1 MIYAIIILVCII
13 LILLLYV
20 IKLKKEIRY
29 VKNEIDK
36 NTGYV
41 NLRTKSIDSE
51 LEELVES
58 INKIYDSRQELE
70 AKNKRMESET
80 KRSIAN
86 MSHDL
91 RTPLTSVMGYVQ
103 LLEDDNISN
112 DEKKEYIQI
121 IKRRN
126 ENLRELIS
134 SFFDLSRLNS
144 NEYKFEFEKIDLK
157 NILCDNIGLY
167 YDEFMKKDIEPKIEL
182 EDGDFSVITDKSAMS
197 RVFSNLISNM
207 IKHGEGNVQ
216 ISLRKENNIII
227 PEFKNKAAS
236 ITDESIGKIFDRF
249 YTVDKSRTSKS
260 TGLGLYI
267 TKTFVEKLG
276 YSIEAKYKD
285 ENIIITINIPC
296 KA

>member
-36 NTGYV
+36 NMGYV

-51 LEELVES
+51 LEKLVES

-70 AKNKRMESET
+70 AKNKRMESEIR
-80 KRSIAN
+80 RSIAN

-112 DEKKEYIQI
+112 DEKKQYIQI

-182 EDGDFSVITDKSAMS
+182 EGGDFSIITDKSAMS

-207 IKHGEGNVQ
+207 IKHGEGDVKIN
-216 ISLRKENNIII
+216 LKREKNIII
-227 PEFKNKAAS
+227 SEFTNRACNM
-236 ITDESIGKIFDRF
+236 TDESIEKIFDRF

-260 TGLGLYI
+260 VGLGLYI

-276 YSIEAKYKD
+276 YKIYAKYK
-285 ENIIITINIPC
+285 EGNIIISIEIPY
-296 KA
+296 KV

>member
-1 MIYAIIILVCII
+1 MFYAVVTLVCII
-13 LILLLYV
+13 LIFLLYV

-51 LEELVES
+51 LEKLVES

-70 AKNKRMESET
+70 SKNKTMESEI

-112 DEKKEYIQI
+112 DEKKQYIQI

-144 NEYKFEFEKIDLK
+144 NEYKFEFEKVDLK

-167 YDEFMKKDIEPKIEL
+167 YDEFVKQNIEPKIQL
-182 EDGDFSVITDKSAMS
+182 EDGEFNVITDGTAMN

-207 IKHGEGNVQ
+207 IKHGDGNVQ
-216 ISLRKENNIII
+216 ISLRKENNSIIS
-227 PEFKNKAAS
+227 EFKNKAS
-236 ITDESIGKIFDRF
+236 NITDESIGKIFDRF
-249 YTVDKSRTSKS
+249 YTIDKSRTSKS

-276 YSIEAKYKD
+276 YKIYAKYK
-285 ENIIITINIPC
+285 EGNIIISIEIPF
-296 KA
+296 KD